1 MNDEASIP
9 VPVSGT
15 RAWCCRQRHPIPEH
29 YGRRQEKPMRTVVAL
44 DSRNLSRETFIT
56 LTAATGLA
64 VAILFARPAGAE
76 PASAGFVYTA
86 DEHGNSVSRIDLK
99 SGKVDIVPV
108 DITPHNV
115 QFVPG
120 NSRLLAV
127 GLSASDS
134 GAESHNGGG
143 GANEHG
149 GGGHEGS
156 AATGELIVLDTDD
169 FTSAAKTS
177 IRVGAHPAHVIAD
190 TEGSRA
196 YVTNSEDDTVSVID
210 LRKGEVIAKI
220 GTGDYPHGLRMS
232 PDGKSIY
239 VANVED
245 GTVSVIDTAAL
256 TETDRVEV
264 GSTPVQVGFVPDG
277 SRVYVSLRDA
287 NQVAVIDAAARKVT
301 QRIDVGRSPI
311 QVHATPD
318 GRFVYVANQGTAA
331 EPDDTVS
338 VIDTAS
344 GSIMKTIRTGAGAH
358 GVTVSRDG
366 RFAFVTNI
374 VDGTVSAISVA
385 SQSVVSTYTVGK
397 GPNGIT
403 FEAP

>member
-1 MNDEASIP
+1 MKTA
-9 VPVSGT
+9 
-15 RAWCCRQRHPIPEH
+15 
-29 YGRRQEKPMRTVVAL
+29 VAL
-44 DSRNLSRETFIT
+44 DSRKLSRETFIT

-76 PASAGFVYTA
+76 PASTGFVYTA

-108 DITPHNV
+108 DIMPHNV

-120 NSRLLAV
+120 KSRLLAV
-127 GLSASDS
+127 GLSASGS
-134 GAESHNGGG
+134 EAEGHDGGG
-143 GANEHG
+143 DGASEHG
-149 GGGHEGS
+149 GGGHEGT
-156 AATGELIVLDTDD
+156 AATGKLVVLDTDD
-169 FTSAAKTS
+169 ITSATKTS
-177 IRVGAHPAHVIAD
+177 IGVGAHPAHVIAD
-190 TEGSRA
+190 TEGNRA
-196 YVTNSEDDTVSVID
+196 YVSNSEDDTVSVVD
-210 LRKGEVIAKI
+210 LRKDEVIATI

-245 GTVSVIDTAAL
+245 GTISVIDTATLA
-256 TETDRVEV
+256 EVDRVEV

-287 NQVAVIDAAARKVT
+287 NQVAVIDPVTRKVT

-318 GRFVYVANQGTAA
+318 GRFVYVANQGTVA

-338 VIDTAS
+338 VIDAAS
-344 GSIMKTIRTGAGAH
+344 GTVVKTIRTGAGAH
-358 GVTVSRDG
+358 GVTVSSDG
-366 RFAFVTNI
+366 DLAFVTNI
-374 VDGTVSAISVA
+374 IDGTVSAISVV
-385 SQSVVSTYTVGK
+385 SQSVVGSYRVGK

-403 FEAP
+403 YQAR